1 MWLPSWEPLL
11 PVFFLHRRTV
21 FPPSLAAHLLEPRKL
36 KTVSSPF
43 TGNAKPA
50 KCGERAVLANLSTV
64 GFSESVGLET
74 VSGPCSY

>member
-1 MWLPSWEPLL
+1 MALEESADSGPAEQGAAESYSAIVVILL
-11 PVFFLHRRTV
+11 ALN
-21 FPPSLAAHLLEPRKL
+21 RKL

-50 KCGERAVLANLSTV
+50 KCGEREVLANLSTV